1 MKNYIWAWRDE
12 GSIHVNKAETLEE
25 IVEEIVTYYLD
36 ESAVIV
42 VKPHGKYLQ
51 VQVASYEFELDSVI
65 DLNPISV
72 KEFLDE
78 LAGRFDR
85 EDHFEIMESDY

>member
-12 GSIHVNKAETLEE
+12 GRIYVNKAETLEE
-25 IVEEIVTYYLD
+25 IVEEIIEYYLD
-36 ESAVIV
+36 EESEIV

-51 VQVASYEFELDSVI
+51 VQVASEEFELDSVI